1 MLKRIIHL
9 FFIISG
15 GTIGYLYF
23 PTVIKLLGITET
35 TWYTTSYFG
44 IVVGAILFFIL
55 SIFSADYVVEVLKW
69 IEEGLVKIPVIDLLL
84 DRKSTRLNSSH
95 VSISYAVFCL
105 KKKNNRV
112 SV

>member
-23 PTVIKLLGITET
+23 PTVAKLLGLTESV
-35 TWYTTSYFG
+35 WYTTSYFG
-44 IVVGAILFFIL
+44 IFVGALIFFIL

-69 IEEGLVKIPVIDLLL
+69 VEEGLVKIHVIDLLFG
-84 DRKSTRLNSSH
+84 T
-95 VSISYAVFCL
+95 I
-105 KKKNNRV
+105 
-112 SV
+112 